1 MFFVSGNLKTA
12 VGRGVADGTSGLQ
25 VLFSQFLNDDGAGSR
40 FVAED
45 AVEFGVTAYLFD
57 QFLRKRRAVGF
68 EMSSALQIWQAC
80 HFPVSG
86 DGIFIAADFFHM
98 AVSCRQV

>member
-45 AVEFGVTAYLFD
+45 AVKTGFGADAGNQAGRERRVSRRKVSPALEVG
-57 QFLRKRRAVGF
+57 LRDIIR
-68 EMSSALQIWQAC
+68 
-80 HFPVSG
+80 
-86 DGIFIAADFFHM
+86 
-98 AVSCRQV
+98 

>member
-12 VGRGVADGTSGLQ
+12 VGRSVADGTSGLQ
-25 VLFSQFLNDDGAGSR
+25 VLFAQFLNDDGAGSR

-68 EMSSALQIWQAC
+68 EMSPTAKPTPSSTATTS
-80 HFPVSG
+80 P
-86 DGIFIAADFFHM
+86 ADRKSTRLNSSHS
-98 AVSCRQV
+98 V

>member
-25 VLFSQFLNDDGAGSR
+25 VLFAQFLNDDGAGSR

-57 QFLRKRRAVGF
+57 QFLRKDGQSGLKCPQPCKFGRPAISQCPETVSLSRLISF
-68 EMSSALQIWQAC
+68 IW
-80 HFPVSG
+80 P
-86 DGIFIAADFFHM
+86 
-98 AVSCRQV
+98 